1 MNKCLLNT
9 CEDQVVVG
17 KELEHA
23 TTVHGL
29 PNCPCGETIVSNYV
43 RFLQHVN
50 SHTNVK
56 CPGCDDV
63 MSDWMLREHAVT
75 RHGFPACSVC
85 GAIVDS
91 NVENFFRHTAAHT
104 GETTKYDCA
113 ECRLEFPS
121 RRALTAHNCLPF
133 DVEIVPVQ
141 EYLQRIHG
149 QWQVVHLEGMRLLLR
164 FNLVLYNKWLTPLT
178 VLPRTTATSFGE
190 SNQERSH
197 REHLHGKYR
206 LSEDSH
212 VYIEHVSTSPTVPWL
227 YRFMGVP
234 RELGRGSLMPDLK
247 LALVHNFKTRPSRH
261 IRLFLLNRFYKYAT
275 RGVEMNTVTALLAS
289 ETLPAATR
297 DIPEFCRTIEAAA
310 ESILHAV
317 VYVCDNPRLT
327 SRPVREELRSMERAR
342 RKRTSLAASNLPVGN
357 VLDLVVGGVTDDA
370 ETRVAK
376 RARFERGKINQRGD
390 PVDASAVNTQRVSN
404 KRLLESDT
412 AAFETTEEVS
422 PMDVN
427 MKKLVLRNIERFLS
441 DRESLHGAAAA
452 RNDDNDDDNDD
463 DDNDDDDN
471 DDDNDDDDN
480 DDDDNDD
487 DDNGDDNADDNA
499 DDNDDDNDVDNDE
512 EWDDRF
518 WRTIYII
525 YRDYVLYFVNSGK
538 MERLQLFSNFFNEEP
553 TAKDLEDLLYG
564 FAQFIAEDR
573 NGGDAG
579 VAERAKALQRGI
591 AREAIFFR
599 ELHQLETIRE
609 DLTTDQRQ
617 ELSRQIWR
625 VKSLRL
631 HRWRLT
637 H

>member
-1 MNKCLLNT
+1 
-9 CEDQVVVG
+9 
-17 KELEHA
+17 
-23 TTVHGL
+23 
-29 PNCPCGETIVSNYV
+29 
-43 RFLQHVN
+43 
-50 SHTNVK
+50 
-56 CPGCDDV
+56 

-85 GAIVDS
+85 SAIVDS
-91 NVENFFRHTAAHT
+91 NVENFFTHLAAHT

-141 EYLQRIHG
+141 EYLRRIHG

-289 ETLPAATR
+289 ETLPADTR
-297 DIPEFCRTIEAAA
+297 DIPEFCRNIEAAA

-370 ETRVAK
+370 DTRVAK
-376 RARFERGKINQRGD
+376 RARFERGEINQRGD
-390 PVDASAVNTQRVSN
+390 PIDASAVNTQRVSN

-412 AAFETTEEVS
+412 AAFETTEKVS

-427 MKKLVLRNIERFLS
+427 MKKLVLHEIERFLS
-441 DRESLHGAAAA
+441 DRERLQDAGAA
-452 RNDDNDDDNDD
+452 RTDDNA
-463 DDNDDDDN
+463 
-471 DDDNDDDDN
+471 
-480 DDDDNDD
+480 
-487 DDNGDDNADDNA
+487 ADDNA
-499 DDNDDDNDVDNDE
+499 DDDNGADDNADDHNADDDDDNDE

-538 MERLQLFSNFFNEEP
+538 MERLLLFSNFINEEP
-553 TAKDLEDLLYG
+553 TAKDLEDLLDG

-579 VAERAKALQRGI
+579 VAERAKALQIGI
-591 AREAIFFR
+591 AREGIFLR
-599 ELHQLETIRE
+599 GLHQLQTIRE
-609 DLTTDQRQ
+609 DLTPHQKV
-617 ELSRQIWR
+617 ELSGQIWR
-625 VKSLRL
+625 VQSLRL